1 MEPQTDLGFRVWGL
15 GNYSCTRIAI
25 VIGHLGDDRAYNEL
39 VANSQKGP
47 TYKYFPKGFRGQ
59 PRISDT
65 DIYSSR
71 LGKVCHVR
79 LGSMCLPDGAR
90 TTTPFVPFPAE
101 SMSACFLGSMI
112 AGTLRKDVGVADIS
126 QDFSRPWMLFL
137 RSACRFLWDLSL

>member
-1 MEPQTDLGFRVWGL
+1 MTELTIW
-15 GNYSCTRIAI
+15 T
-25 VIGHLGDDRAYNEL
+25 NEL
-39 VANSQKGP
+39 VANSQKGLNSGKAPGIFNIFPNGFNKGP
-47 TYKYFPKGFRGQ
+47 TYKYFSKGFRGR

-101 SMSACFLGSMI
+101 SRSACFL
-112 AGTLRKDVGVADIS
+112 AA
-126 QDFSRPWMLFL
+126 
-137 RSACRFLWDLSL
+137 